1 MTPSFWGS
9 LSDTYGRRP
18 IYVTTLAIY
27 VASCIGLACTPTSA
41 YWLFLVLRIL
51 QATGGSAVIAIG
63 SGCIADIAD
72 PEERGTFMGLFSA
85 ISMLG
90 PAIGPVLGGILAQT
104 VGWR

>member
-1 MTPSFWGS
+1 
-9 LSDTYGRRP
+9 
-18 IYVTTLAIY
+18 
-27 VASCIGLACTPTSA
+27 
-41 YWLFLVLRIL
+41 
-51 QATGGSAVIAIG
+51 VIAIG